1 MKNPRYKYKFGIL
14 LEAFCRGIGV
24 QLKSIVKQIEVI
36 ETLSNISSHVKKNK
50 EDLSLITGKYL
61 QDELETPQQ
70 RKILSNFMNPTNK
83 SYVIGAIK

>member
-1 MKNPRYKYKFGIL
+1 MKNPRYKYKFGIF

-50 EDLSLITGKYL
+50 MDLSLITGKYL